1 MTIGYA
7 FALLLGAILVA
18 LLNGIAELNNKIRIL
33 EERMIGIE
41 KKGCRSRSIS
51 GLLAAGLLMNS
62 CAIMVTDAVSQGVRH
77 AVQLFAILLMLA
89 GLYQMISAG
98 K

>member
-1 MTIGYA
+1 
-7 FALLLGAILVA
+7 
-18 LLNGIAELNNKIRIL
+18 
-33 EERMIGIE
+33 
-41 KKGCRSRSIS
+41 
-51 GLLAAGLLMNS
+51 MNS

>member
-1 MTIGYA
+1 MEIICIFFELLAGIRGVTIGYA

-41 KKGCRSRSIS
+41 KK
-51 GLLAAGLLMNS
+51 AAG
-62 CAIMVTDAVSQGVRH
+62 AAVSQGFW
-77 AVQLFAILLMLA
+77 QPDC
-89 GLYQMISAG
+89 
-98 K
+98 